1 MFEKYEASPDSVK
14 YSITASL
21 LNAIEARLP
30 LIRYHSEGVAKLAAR
45 FGNELGWNG
54 KDLEMLEIA
63 ALLHDV
69 GKIALPDIIMR
80 KSGALDP
87 GDWDII
93 QLHPHYSVYIIK
105 PLGIFSKIIP
115 WVYHHHEK
123 WDGTGYPSG
132 LKGNDIPIGA
142 RIITIA
148 DTFHAMT
155 TERIYN
161 KAFSHEETIE
171 EIKQCSGKQFD
182 SKLVEPFCEMIKSS
196 MSFGFTI

>member
-1 MFEKYEASPDSVK
+1 MFETHETSIDNVK

-30 LIRYHSEGVAKLAAR
+30 LIRYHSEGVATLSAR

-93 QLHPHYSVYIIK
+93 KLHPYYSVRIIE
-105 PLGIFSKIIP
+105 PLSIFSEIIP

-123 WDGTGYPSG
+123 WDGSGYPSG
-132 LKGNDIPIGA
+132 LNGNDIPIGA

-161 KAFSHEETIE
+161 KAFSKEETIE
-171 EIKQCSGKQFD
+171 EIKKCAGKQFD
-182 SKLVEPFCEMIKSS
+182 SKLVEAFCEMIMSS
-196 MSFGFTI
+196 MSFGLTV